1 MVERNEKI
9 SASSNKF
16 KEKSEKFCYN
26 GSQISVNVRK
36 ALVVLPTVTAVHRF
50 VLHSRK
56 GKTGNEEQRCELVN
70 KLCYG
75 MNPNMAIK

>member
-9 SASSNKF
+9 SAASNKF

-50 VLHSRK
+50 VLHSR
-56 GKTGNEEQRCELVN
+56 
-70 KLCYG
+70 
-75 MNPNMAIK
+75 